1 MATVGEGSEGATV
14 LPTGT
19 SGGTA
24 GGGVRKVLVGS
35 QGQESREILEERQDR
50 DRGRTEEGAE
60 TEEDSGE
67 VVERDEEDL
76 GEGREVEVEEI
87 GDLDEEEVG
96 TGKTGLDIFAL

>member
-1 MATVGEGSEGATV
+1 M
-14 LPTGT
+14 
-19 SGGTA
+19 
-24 GGGVRKVLVGS
+24 
-35 QGQESREILEERQDR
+35 
-50 DRGRTEEGAE
+50 E

-67 VVERDEEDL
+67 VVERDGEDL

>member
-1 MATVGEGSEGATV
+1 M
-14 LPTGT
+14 
-19 SGGTA
+19 
-24 GGGVRKVLVGS
+24 
-35 QGQESREILEERQDR
+35 
-50 DRGRTEEGAE
+50 RTEEGAE